1 MVINMKYYTLQ
12 KIKIKIKV
20 YCINPETITLT
31 VFWYTLLIMAKQN
44 SD

>member
-1 MVINMKYYTLQ
+1 MVINMKYYTSQ

-20 YCINPETITLT
+20 YCINPQIITLT
-31 VFWYTLLIMAKQN
+31 VFWYTLLMMAKQS